1 MGGGVRIAR
10 ITGLRAM
17 GTAVL
22 ALALLAACGE
32 PEVILPGE
40 RLDLRDGMAGQ
51 QMDFANI
58 PAPIALPAQVAN
70 ADWTHRNGGPEHRIT
85 HPALP
90 GTLAPAFSVS
100 IGEGDSRGARITADP
115 VVAGGRIF
123 TLDARSMVQAT
134 STSGQVL
141 WTRDITPERAGPNDA
156 SGGGIA
162 TDGATVY
169 VTTGFGRLTALD
181 AATGAVRWVQE
192 LDAPGATPTV
202 RGGLVYVVV
211 RNSRAL
217 ALEADTGRIRWEFSA
232 IPSLANFAGG
242 AGPATDGETVYFPF
256 PSGEVVAVF
265 AQGGLQR
272 WSSVVAGARPGF
284 AGALAATDISGD
296 PVIDGNRLYV
306 GNVSGR
312 LAAIDRISGE
322 RIWTATEGA
331 VSPVWPVGG
340 SVFLVNDVNELVRID
355 ANNGLPLWRVTLPG
369 FVESRERRMR
379 TRYAHYGPVL
389 AGGRLIVASGDG
401 VIRQFDPVSG
411 AGLGDLPL
419 PGGAA
424 TNPVVAGGALYV
436 VSQNGQLLAFR

>member
-1 MGGGVRIAR
+1 MGN
-10 ITGLRAM
+10 LRSIRGISSA
-17 GTAVL
+17 L
-22 ALALLAACGE
+22 CLLALLAACGE

-51 QMDFANI
+51 QVSFANTA
-58 PAPIALPAQVAN
+58 APIALPAQVAN
-70 ADWTHRNGGPEHRIT
+70 ADWTHRNGGPDHRIT

-90 GTLAPAFSVS
+90 GTLSPAFSVG
-100 IGEGDSRGARITADP
+100 IGEGDSRRARITADP

-123 TLDARSMVQAT
+123 TLDARSGVQAT
-134 STSGQVL
+134 STGGQVL
-141 WTRDITPERAGPNDA
+141 WTRDITPELAGPNDA
-156 SGGGIA
+156 SGGGIS
-162 TDGATVY
+162 TDGRTVF

-217 ALEADTGRIRWEFSA
+217 AIEADTGRIRWEFSA
-232 IPSLANFAGG
+232 IPSLAGFAGG
-242 AGPATDGETVYFPF
+242 AGPATDGETVYFPI

-272 WSSVVAGARPGF
+272 WSSVVAGTRPGF
-284 AGALAATDISGD
+284 AGGLAATDISGD
-296 PVIDGNRLYV
+296 PVIDGGRLYV

-312 LAAIDRISGE
+312 LAAIDRASGE

-355 ANNGLPLWRVTLPG
+355 ANTGLPLWRVTLPG
-369 FVESRERRMR
+369 FVETRERRMR

-411 AGLGDLPL
+411 ALLGELPL

-424 TNPVVAGGALYV
+424 SNPVVAGGALYV
-436 VSQNGQLLAFR
+436 VSQSGQLVAFR